1 MCDDFG
7 EVGKV
12 APLPFREPGV
22 SGKDTKKREY
32 LKVFETMPPQM
43 LNAYGPAK
51 YAKMSDEA
59 VWKAVCEPLK
69 SGAVWMTECASSD
82 PERRGIAINRFL
94 HAAKVF
100 CEYQLEAAVKRQNEA
115 VIKDA
120 MFKELYAEI
129 DRILP
134 SLQYCLAPKKA
145 YKKEGASLLRA
156 SAVDTAIATV
166 SKSEP
171 DLDKH
176 GKIVYEWLDKTKP
189 SRIRM
194 LQTWQSAAGMS
205 FVAGVHHRALTCFR
219 YYGNSHHKDSG
230 VSEVSLTEFQA
241 AIKIRHQLGNSG
253 IDEQAGGAKSADD
266 FGKV

>member
-7 EVGKV
+7 DVGKV

-22 SGKDTKKREY
+22 SGKDTKKREW
-32 LKVFETMPPQM
+32 LKCFETMPPQF

-69 SGAVWMTECASSD
+69 SGAVWMTECASKEA
-82 PERRGIAINRFL
+82 ERRGIGINRFL

-100 CEYQLEAAVKRQNEA
+100 CEYQLGVSVKKQNEA
-115 VIKDA
+115 VLKENMYKD
-120 MFKELYAEI
+120 LYLEI
-129 DRILP
+129 DKILP

-145 YKKEGASLLRA
+145 FEKKGSSVLRA
-156 SAVDTAIATV
+156 SAVDNAVATV

-176 GKIVYEWLDKTKP
+176 AKTVYDWLDKDKP

-205 FVAGVHHRALTCFR
+205 FVAGVHHRALQCFR
-219 YYGNSHHKDSG
+219 YHGNSQH
-230 VSEVSLTEFQA
+230 TE
-241 AIKIRHQLGNSG
+241 RNC
-253 IDEQAGGAKSADD
+253 
-266 FGKV
+266 